1 MIILT
6 KHIYFSL
13 NYIMSVNTYL
23 KKLKHIK
30 IQSVFKRVLTVLL
43 VLIAIAVLI
52 GFVFLITRMSGKSAL
67 SGKHA
72 DAVPDMPAH
81 VNVIASEDSQPE
93 SDSSIQAD
101 IPEKGT
107 VRYNGKTYR
116 YNSDIITLL
125 LLGIDKDGE
134 PDSSYQPGSGGH
146 ADTVILAVFDTK
158 QEKLSFISVSRETMT
173 EIAVYGVLGELI
185 GYKTAQ
191 LALSY
196 AYGDSPQKSCDL
208 TLTAVSK
215 LFYSL
220 PVHGYFT
227 INQSAIEPAN
237 DLIGGV
243 KLTLLDDFSARDPSM
258 VKGAE
263 ITLNGRQAEMYL
275 RGRMSL
281 SDDTNA
287 ARMTRQRQYM
297 SAFINTALSKMKSE
311 PTLPL
316 TVYNAVEPY
325 TVTDLSVNE
334 ITYAVSEAVRYGFS
348 EDSLYTVKGT
358 QTEGSEFSEFHVD
371 ETALY
376 ELILNLFY
384 DVIL

>member
-1 MIILT
+1 
-6 KHIYFSL
+6 
-13 NYIMSVNTYL
+13 
-23 KKLKHIK
+23 
-30 IQSVFKRVLTVLL
+30 
-43 VLIAIAVLI
+43 
-52 GFVFLITRMSGKSAL
+52 
-67 SGKHA
+67 
-72 DAVPDMPAH
+72 
-81 VNVIASEDSQPE
+81 
-93 SDSSIQAD
+93 
-101 IPEKGT
+101 
-107 VRYNGKTYR
+107 
-116 YNSDIITLL
+116 
-125 LLGIDKDGE
+125 
-134 PDSSYQPGSGGH
+134 
-146 ADTVILAVFDTK
+146 
-158 QEKLSFISVSRETMT
+158 
-173 EIAVYGVLGELI
+173 
-185 GYKTAQ
+185 
-191 LALSY
+191 
-196 AYGDSPQKSCDL
+196 
-208 TLTAVSK
+208 
-215 LFYSL
+215 
-220 PVHGYFT
+220 
-227 INQSAIEPAN
+227 
-237 DLIGGV
+237 
-243 KLTLLDDFSARDPSM
+243 
-258 VKGAE
+258 
-263 ITLNGRQAEMYL
+263 MYL

>member
-1 MIILT
+1 M
-6 KHIYFSL
+6 
-13 NYIMSVNTYL
+13 
-23 KKLKHIK
+23 KHIK

-93 SDSSIQAD
+93 SDFSIQAD

-196 AYGDSPQKSCDL
+196 AYGDCPQKSCDL

-220 PVHGYFT
+220 PVH
-227 INQSAIEPAN
+227 
-237 DLIGGV
+237 
-243 KLTLLDDFSARDPSM
+243 
-258 VKGAE
+258 
-263 ITLNGRQAEMYL
+263 
-275 RGRMSL
+275 
-281 SDDTNA
+281 
-287 ARMTRQRQYM
+287 
-297 SAFINTALSKMKSE
+297 
-311 PTLPL
+311 
-316 TVYNAVEPY
+316 
-325 TVTDLSVNE
+325 
-334 ITYAVSEAVRYGFS
+334 
-348 EDSLYTVKGT
+348 
-358 QTEGSEFSEFHVD
+358 
-371 ETALY
+371 
-376 ELILNLFY
+376 
-384 DVIL
+384 